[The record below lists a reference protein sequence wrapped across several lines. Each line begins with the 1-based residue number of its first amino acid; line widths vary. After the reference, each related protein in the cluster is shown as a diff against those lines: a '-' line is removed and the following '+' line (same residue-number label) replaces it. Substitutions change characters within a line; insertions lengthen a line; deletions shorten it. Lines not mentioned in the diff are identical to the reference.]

1 MIPLRHI
8 AIALAVIG
16 TPAAALAQTV
26 TTTTTT
32 VERSG
37 PARLSPQQRTTIY
50 RTVTQERR
58 VAPEVQ
64 ITRER
69 RVVPAEVDY
78 TIGRPVPPSVALE
91 PLPESVYVETPTLPR
106 YKYFYVN
113 NRMMLVDPATSEVVD
128 ILDQ

>member
-1 MIPLRHI
+1 MRLRF
-8 AIALAVIG
+8 
-16 TPAAALAQTV
+16 
-26 TTTTTT
+26 
-32 VERSG
+32 RSRVNG
-37 PARLSPQQRTTIY
+37 
-50 RTVTQERR
+50 R
-58 VAPEVQ
+58 VA
-64 ITRER
+64 
-69 RVVPAEVDY
+69 PAEVDY